1 MEHTMMRYE
10 LTIDPIFRRAKS
22 LYATREIVSRR
33 PDKSVHR
40 ETFADFDRRARKLAS
55 ALQKAGLKKGDRVA
69 TLMWNHNAH
78 LEAYFGIPLSG
89 GLLHTLNLRLSPDE
103 LAYIV
108 GHAGDRFLFID
119 DVLWPL
125 FERIKDR
132 VQIERVFV
140 FSPSGKPAPAG
151 AEDFEAFLAGGDE
164 AGALPQLLE
173 EDAFGLCYTSGT
185 TGKAKG
191 VVYSQRAIALHS
203 LGVGLVDSLGLSHRD
218 TVLPVVPMFHV
229 NAWGLPFGAV
239 MVGAKMVMPG
249 PHLDAEN
256 LLDLFEKER
265 VTVGAG
271 VPTIWL
277 GILDALDKNPKRWK
291 LMPDLRMVVGGSA
304 VPESMIRRFDGHGMT
319 IIHAW
324 GMTETTPLGTV
335 ARLGPQHDDWSDDQK
350 YAYRARQGVP
360 SPGIELRAEG
370 EKGLVPW
377 DGKSAGELQI
387 RGAWVAGSYYNA
399 PPEGADR
406 WTPDGW
412 FKTGDVVTL
421 DGDGCIKITDRSKDV
436 IKSGGEWISS
446 MDLENTLV
454 AHPAIKEACVVA
466 IPDPKWDER
475 PLAVIVLREGQP
487 APTLEEVRAFLAKKF
502 EKWEL
507 PDAVEVVD
515 AIPKSGAGKYLKREL
530 RERYKAY
537 KKA

>member
-1 MEHTMMRYE
+1 MQHTMMRYE
-10 LTIDPIFRRAKS
+10 LTIGPIFNRAKS
-22 LYATREIVSRR
+22 LFASREIVSRR
-33 PDKSVHR
+33 PDKSIHR
-40 ETFADFDRRARKLAS
+40 ETFADFDRRTRKLAS

-69 TLMWNHNAH
+69 TLMWNHNVH
-78 LEAYFGIPLSG
+78 LEAYFAIPLSG

-108 GHAGDRFLFID
+108 NHAGDRFLFVD

-125 FERIKDR
+125 FEKIKDK
-132 VQIERVFV
+132 VKLERIFV
-140 FSPSGKPAPAG
+140 FSASGKAPPPG
-151 AEDFEAFLAGGDE
+151 ADDLEVFLGGGDE
-164 AGALPQLLE
+164 ASPLPALLE
-173 EDAFGLCYTSGT
+173 EDALGVCYTSGT

-203 LGVGLVDSLGLSHRD
+203 LAVSLADTLGLSGRD

-229 NAWGLPFGAV
+229 NAWGLPFAGI
-239 MVGAKMVMPG
+239 MVGAKLIMPG

-256 LLDLFEKER
+256 LLDLFEKEK
-265 VTVGAG
+265 VTLGAG

-277 GILDALDKNPKRWK
+277 GILDALEKNPGRWK
-291 LMPDLRMVVGGSA
+291 LMPGLRMVVGGSA
-304 VPESMIRRFDGHGMT
+304 VPESMVRAFDRHGMT

-324 GMTETTPLGTV
+324 GMTETTPVGTV
-335 ARLGPQHDDWSDDQK
+335 SRLGPQHDGWSDDQK
-350 YAYRARQGVP
+350 YAYRTKQGIPAPFV
-360 SPGIELRAEG
+360 ELRAQG

-377 DGKSAGELQI
+377 DGKSPGELEV
-387 RGAWVAGSYYNA
+387 RGAWVTGSYYN
-399 PPEGADR
+399 PDADGGNR
-406 WTPDGW
+406 WTKDGW

-446 MDLENTLV
+446 VDLENTLV
-454 AHPAIKEACVVA
+454 GHPAIKEACVVA

-475 PLAVIVLREGQP
+475 PLAVVVLKEGQK
-487 APTLEEVRAFLAKKF
+487 APTLEELRTFLSKKF

-515 AIPKSGAGKYLKREL
+515 AIPKSGTGKYLKREL
-530 RERYKAY
+530 RERYKDY
-537 KKA
+537 RKK

>member
-1 MEHTMMRYE
+1 MRYE

-40 ETFADFDRRARKLAS
+40 QTFADFDRRARKLAA
-55 ALQKAGLKKGDRVA
+55 ALQKAGLRKGDRVA
-69 TLMWNHNAH
+69 TLMWNHNVH

-108 GHAGDRFLFID
+108 GHAGDRFLIVD

-125 FERIKDR
+125 FEKIKDK
-132 VQIERVFV
+132 VKLERVFV
-140 FSPSGKPAPAG
+140 FSPGGKPPPAG
-151 AEDFEAFLAGGDE
+151 AEDLEAFLAGGDE
-164 AGALPQLLE
+164 AAALPPLLE
-173 EDAFGLCYTSGT
+173 EDAFGMCYTSGT

-191 VVYSQRAIALHS
+191 VVYSHRSIALHS
-203 LGVGLVDSLGLSHRD
+203 LAVSLADTLALSRRD

-229 NAWGLPFGAV
+229 NAWGLPFAAV

-265 VTVGAG
+265 VTIGAG

-277 GILDALDKNPKRWK
+277 GILDALDKNPGRWK
-291 LMPDLRMVVGGSA
+291 LVPGLRMVVGGSA
-304 VPESMIRRFDGHGMT
+304 VPETMVRAFDKHGMT
-319 IIHAW
+319 IVHAW
-324 GMTETTPLGTV
+324 GMTETAPLGTV
-335 ARLGPQHDDWSDDQK
+335 ARLGPQHDGWSDDQK
-350 YAYRARQGVP
+350 YAYRTRQGVP
-360 SPGIELRAEG
+360 SPFIELRAES
-370 EKGLVPW
+370 EKGFVPW
-377 DGKSAGELQI
+377 DGKSPGELEI
-387 RGAWVAGSYYNA
+387 RGAWVAGSYYNP

-406 WTPDGW
+406 WTRDGW

-421 DGDGCIKITDRSKDV
+421 DGDGCIKLTDRTKDA

-446 MDLENTLV
+446 VELENTLV
-454 AHPAIKEACVVA
+454 GHPAIKEACVVA

-475 PLAVIVLREGQP
+475 PLAVIVLREGQK

-530 RERYKAY
+530 RERYKGY
-537 KKA
+537 KKS